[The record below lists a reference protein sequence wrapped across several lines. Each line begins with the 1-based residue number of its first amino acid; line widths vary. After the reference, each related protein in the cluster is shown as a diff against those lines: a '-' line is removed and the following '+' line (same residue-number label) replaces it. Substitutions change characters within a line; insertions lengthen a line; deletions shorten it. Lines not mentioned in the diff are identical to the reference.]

1 MTISTDEIKD
11 DVKAYILEE
20 FLPGESSEALTDD
33 TELISHGVLDSL
45 STLALVTYIEK
56 KYAIALAAHEVNT
69 DNLNRLPDIAKLVIS
84 KL

>member
-1 MTISTDEIKD
+1 VTISTDEIKG

-45 STLALVTYIEK
+45 STLALVSYIEK
-56 KYAIALAAHEVNT
+56 KYAITLAAHEFDA
-69 DNLNRLPDIAKLVIS
+69 DNLNRLPDIANLVIS